1 MPEDTEDDRSEASV
15 ESFLHK
21 PTSECMCMFHFH
33 NDIIN
38 TEWQVKACTKILYQ
52 CEYYLISNDHA
63 CVRVTFVQ
71 TEGNKREKKLSIVVS
86 LGLII
91 AFRQPTTSILVMARV
106 GSGP

>member
-21 PTSECMCMFHFH
+21 LTSECMCMCHFH

-52 CEYYLISNDHA
+52 YEYYLISNDHA
-63 CVRVTFVQ
+63 CVRVTCVQ
-71 TEGNKREKKLSIVVS
+71 TEGNKREKNYRSLSPWVLS
-86 LGLII
+86 LHSDNPPLP
-91 AFRQPTTSILVMARV
+91 F
-106 GSGP
+106 

>member
-21 PTSECMCMFHFH
+21 LTSECMYMFHFH

-52 CEYYLISNDHA
+52 YEYYLISNDHA

-71 TEGNKREKKLSIVVS
+71 TEGNKRKKLSIVVS